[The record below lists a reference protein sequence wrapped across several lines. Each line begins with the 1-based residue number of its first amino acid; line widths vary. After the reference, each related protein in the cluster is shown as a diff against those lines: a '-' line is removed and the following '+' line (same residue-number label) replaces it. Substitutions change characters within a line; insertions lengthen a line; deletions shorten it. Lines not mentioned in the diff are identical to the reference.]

1 MFDLIASLL
10 AWFYSL
16 VPSVGLAI
24 IMLTLVVMVVL
35 TPVTLKGTRSMIKMQ
50 HLGPELKKIQAR
62 HKGNR
67 EALNQEMM
75 AFYKANNIN
84 PMGGC
89 LPLFAQMPVF
99 LVLYQVLRGITRRL
113 SDLGDSTGWVAGR
126 LSVGESLGGV
136 PTDPQAFYPAYV
148 DHGSEI
154 FRDLSNRS
162 EMVFLGMD
170 LSRSATSA
178 LSESVVAVLPY
189 LLLILVVGVSSWYQ
203 QRQIRGRN
211 PDAAINPQMQMMM
224 KVMPFFLP
232 IISFQLD
239 ASLVLY
245 FVVSNLY
252 RIGQQ
257 AYITRSLY
265 GPNAEATPVVI
276 PEKTKPAKETKT
288 KPAKETTTGS
298 SPKKTGPNSEDRSVS
313 GSSARSGRTTAGN
326 IEKDSRKLDGE
337 MSAGNG
343 SGIRTPLVR
352 KSDKPAGPAK
362 NKKNKKKSSRRSR
375 KGSTDDSELIDKRPP
390 AARGRGGRTTPPGTT
405 RARGSKKKR
414 RK

>member
-67 EALNQEMM
+67 ETLNQEMM

-99 LVLYQVLRGITRRL
+99 LVLYQVLRGITRRM
-113 SDLGDSTGWVAGR
+113 SDLGDSVGWVAGR
-126 LSVGESLGGV
+126 LGVGEPLGGA

-178 LSESVVAVLPY
+178 LSESVVAALPY
-189 LLLILVVGVSSWYQ
+189 ALLILVVGISSWVQ

-211 PDAAINPQMQMMM
+211 PDAAVNPQMQMMM

-239 ASLVLY
+239 ASLVVY

-265 GPNAEATPVVI
+265 GPNAEATPVVV
-276 PEKTKPAKETKT
+276 PEKVKPTKETKT
-288 KPAKETTTGS
+288 TPS
-298 SPKKTGPNSEDRSVS
+298 SKKTGPNSEDRSTG
-313 GSSARSGRTTAGN
+313 GSLARGGRTTAGN
-326 IEKDSRKLDGE
+326 NEKSSQQIDE
-337 MSAGNG
+337 ETSAEGG
-343 SGIRTPLVR
+343 SETHTPKVR
-352 KSDKPAGPAK
+352 KPAK
-362 NKKNKKKSSRRSR
+362 SAAPAKKKKKSGRRER
-375 KGSTDDSELIDKRPP
+375 KRATDEPILIDKRPP

-405 RARGSKKKR
+405 RASGSKKKR

>member
-67 EALNQEMM
+67 ETLNQEMM

-99 LVLYQVLRGITRRL
+99 LVLYQVLRGITRRM
-113 SDLGDSTGWVAGR
+113 SDLGDSVGWVAGR
-126 LSVGESLGGV
+126 LGVGEPLGGA

-178 LSESVVAVLPY
+178 LSESVVAALPY
-189 LLLILVVGVSSWYQ
+189 ALLILVVGISSWVQ

-211 PDAAINPQMQMMM
+211 PDAAVNPQMQMMM

-232 IISFQLD
+232 LISFQLD
-239 ASLVLY
+239 ASLVVY

-265 GPNAEATPVVI
+265 GPNAEATPVVV
-276 PEKTKPAKETKT
+276 PKKTKPTKETKT
-288 KPAKETTTGS
+288 APS
-298 SPKKTGPNSEDRSVS
+298 SKKTGPSSEDRPAN

-326 IEKDSRKLDGE
+326 NEKSSQQIDE
-337 MSAGNG
+337 EPSAGNG
-343 SGIRTPLVR
+343 SGTRAPRVR
-352 KSDKPAGPAK
+352 KPAK
-362 NKKNKKKSSRRSR
+362 LAAPAKKKAGRRGR
-375 KGSTDDSELIDKRPP
+375 KKATDEPMLIDKRPP

>member
-1 MFDLIASLL
+1 MFDLIANLM

-113 SDLGDSTGWVAGR
+113 SDLGDSVGWVAGR
-126 LSVGESLGGV
+126 LSVGETLGGA
-136 PTDPQAFYPAYV
+136 PTDPQAFYPAYI

-170 LSRSATSA
+170 LSRSASTA

-189 LLLILVVGVSSWYQ
+189 VLLILVVGISSWFQ

-211 PDAAINPQMQMMM
+211 PDAAVNPQMQMMM

-232 IISFQLD
+232 IISVSLD

-265 GPNAEATPVVI
+265 GPNAEVTPVVV
-276 PEKTKPAKETKT
+276 PEKAKPVKETK
-288 KPAKETTTGS
+288 KSP
-298 SPKKTGPNSEDRSVS
+298 SPKKTATTSNDRSVQE
-313 GSSARSGRTTAGN
+313 SSARSGRTTAGN
-326 IEKDSRKLDGE
+326 SEKSSQKIDKE
-337 MSAGNG
+337 PPAQNG
-343 SGIRTPLVR
+343 SGTRSPR
-352 KSDKPAGPAK
+352 NQKPAALA
-362 NKKNKKKSSRRSR
+362 KKKKTGRRGR
-375 KGSTDDSELIDKRPP
+375 KDKEVTDEQAKTDKRPP
-390 AARGRGGRTTPPGTT
+390 AARDRGGRTTPPGTT

>member
-1 MFDLIASLL
+1 MFDLIASIL

-67 EALNQEMM
+67 ETLNQEMM

-99 LVLYQVLRGITRRL
+99 LVLYQVLRGITRRM

-126 LSVGESLGGV
+126 LSVGETLGGA

-178 LSESVVAVLPY
+178 LSESVIATLPY
-189 LLLILVVGVSSWYQ
+189 ILLILVVGVSSWFQ

-232 IISFQLD
+232 LISFQLD
-239 ASLVLY
+239 ASLVVY

-265 GPNAEATPVVI
+265 GPNAEVTPVVV
-276 PEKTKPAKETKT
+276 PEKVKPTKETKT
-288 KPAKETTTGS
+288 AP
-298 SPKKTGPNSEDRSVS
+298 SPKKTSPTSEDRSSS
-313 GSSARSGRTTAGN
+313 GSSARSGRTTAGSN
-326 IEKDSRKLDGE
+326 EKSSQQIDDEAPAEG
-337 MSAGNG
+337 G
-343 SGIRTPLVR
+343 SETRTPKAR
-352 KSDKPAGPAK
+352 KPAKSATPAK
-362 NKKNKKKSSRRSR
+362 KKKKKSGRRDR
-375 KGSTDDSELIDKRPP
+375 KGATDEPILIDKRPP
-390 AARGRGGRTTPPGTT
+390 AARGRGGRTTPPGTS

>member
-67 EALNQEMM
+67 ETLNQEMM

-113 SDLGDSTGWVAGR
+113 SDLGDSVGWVAGR
-126 LSVGESLGGV
+126 LGVGEPLGGA

-178 LSESVVAVLPY
+178 LSESVVAALPY
-189 LLLILVVGVSSWYQ
+189 ALLILMVGISSWFQ

-211 PDAAINPQMQMMM
+211 PDAAVNPQMQMMM

-239 ASLVLY
+239 ASLVVY

-265 GPNAEATPVVI
+265 GPNAEATPVVV
-276 PEKTKPAKETKT
+276 PEKVKPTKETKT
-288 KPAKETTTGS
+288 TPS
-298 SPKKTGPNSEDRSVS
+298 SKKTGPNSEDRSTG
-313 GSSARSGRTTAGN
+313 GSLARGGRTTAGN
-326 IEKDSRKLDGE
+326 NEKSSQQIDE
-337 MSAGNG
+337 ETSAEGG
-343 SGIRTPLVR
+343 SETHTPKVR
-352 KSDKPAGPAK
+352 KPAK
-362 NKKNKKKSSRRSR
+362 SAAPAKKKKKSGRRER
-375 KGSTDDSELIDKRPP
+375 KRATDEPILIDKRPP

-405 RARGSKKKR
+405 RASGSKKKR

>member
-1 MFDLIASLL
+1 MFDLIANLM

-113 SDLGDSTGWVAGR
+113 SDLGDSVGWVAGR
-126 LSVGESLGGV
+126 LSVGETLGGA
-136 PTDPQAFYPAYV
+136 PTDPQAFYPAYI

-170 LSRSATSA
+170 LSRSASTA

-189 LLLILVVGVSSWYQ
+189 VLLILVVGISSWFQ

-211 PDAAINPQMQMMM
+211 PDAAVNPQMQMMM

-232 IISFQLD
+232 IISVSLD

-265 GPNAEATPVVI
+265 GPNAEVTPVVV
-276 PEKTKPAKETKT
+276 PEKAKPVKETK
-288 KPAKETTTGS
+288 KAP
-298 SPKKTGPNSEDRSVS
+298 SPKKTATTSNDRSVEE
-313 GSSARSGRTTAGN
+313 SSARSGRTTAGN
-326 IEKDSRKLDGE
+326 SEKSSQKIDKKPPVQ
-337 MSAGNG
+337 NG
-343 SGIRTPLVR
+343 SGKRPPR
-352 KSDKPAGPAK
+352 NQKPAALA
-362 NKKNKKKSSRRSR
+362 KKKKTGRRGR
-375 KGSTDDSELIDKRPP
+375 KDKEVTDEQAKTDKRPP
-390 AARGRGGRTTPPGTT
+390 AARDRGGRTTPPGTT

>member
-67 EALNQEMM
+67 ETLNQEMM

-113 SDLGDSTGWVAGR
+113 SDLGDSVGWVAGR
-126 LSVGESLGGV
+126 LGVGEPLGGA

-178 LSESVVAVLPY
+178 LSESVIAALPY
-189 LLLILVVGVSSWYQ
+189 ALLILMVGISSWFQ

-211 PDAAINPQMQMMM
+211 PDAAVNPQMQMMM

-239 ASLVLY
+239 ASLVVY

-265 GPNAEATPVVI
+265 GPNAEATPVVV
-276 PEKTKPAKETKT
+276 PEKVKPTKETKT
-288 KPAKETTTGS
+288 MPS
-298 SPKKTGPNSEDRSVS
+298 SKKTGPNSEDRSTG
-313 GSSARSGRTTAGN
+313 GSLARGGRTTAGN
-326 IEKDSRKLDGE
+326 NEKSSQQIDE
-337 MSAGNG
+337 ETSAEGG
-343 SGIRTPLVR
+343 SETHTPKVR
-352 KSDKPAGPAK
+352 KPAK
-362 NKKNKKKSSRRSR
+362 SAAPAKKKKKSGRRER
-375 KGSTDDSELIDKRPP
+375 KRATDEPILIDKRPP

-405 RARGSKKKR
+405 RASGSKKKR

>member
-1 MFDLIASLL
+1 MFDLIANLM

-113 SDLGDSTGWVAGR
+113 SDLGDSVGWVAGR
-126 LSVGESLGGV
+126 LSVGETLGGA
-136 PTDPQAFYPAYV
+136 PTDPQAFYPAYI

-170 LSRSATSA
+170 LSRSASTA

-189 LLLILVVGVSSWYQ
+189 VLLILVVGISSWFQ

-211 PDAAINPQMQMMM
+211 PDAAVNPQMQMMM

-232 IISFQLD
+232 IISVSLD

-257 AYITRSLY
+257 SYITRSLY
-265 GPNAEATPVVI
+265 GPNAEVTPVVV
-276 PEKTKPAKETKT
+276 PEKAKPVKETK
-288 KPAKETTTGS
+288 KPP
-298 SPKKTGPNSEDRSVS
+298 SPKKTATTSNDRSVQE
-313 GSSARSGRTTAGN
+313 SSARSGRTTAGN
-326 IEKDSRKLDGE
+326 SEKSSQKIDKE
-337 MSAGNG
+337 PPAQNG
-343 SGIRTPLVR
+343 SGTRSPR
-352 KSDKPAGPAK
+352 NQKPAALA
-362 NKKNKKKSSRRSR
+362 KKKKTGRRGR
-375 KGSTDDSELIDKRPP
+375 KDKEVTDEQAKTDKRPP
-390 AARGRGGRTTPPGTT
+390 AARDRGGRTTPPGTT

>member
-1 MFDLIASLL
+1 MFDLIANLM

-113 SDLGDSTGWVAGR
+113 SDLGDSVGWVAGR
-126 LSVGESLGGV
+126 LSVGETLGGA
-136 PTDPQAFYPAYV
+136 PTDPQAFYPAYI

-170 LSRSATSA
+170 LSRSASTA

-189 LLLILVVGVSSWYQ
+189 VLLILVVGISSWFQ

-211 PDAAINPQMQMMM
+211 PDAAVNPQMQMMM

-232 IISFQLD
+232 IISVSLD

-265 GPNAEATPVVI
+265 GPNAEVTPVVV
-276 PEKTKPAKETKT
+276 PEKAKPVKETK
-288 KPAKETTTGS
+288 KPP
-298 SPKKTGPNSEDRSVS
+298 SPKKTATTSNDRSVQE
-313 GSSARSGRTTAGN
+313 SSARSGRTTAGN
-326 IEKDSRKLDGE
+326 SEKSSQKIDKE
-337 MSAGNG
+337 PPAQNG
-343 SGIRTPLVR
+343 SGTRSPR
-352 KSDKPAGPAK
+352 NQKPAALA
-362 NKKNKKKSSRRSR
+362 KKKKTGRRGR
-375 KGSTDDSELIDKRPP
+375 KDKEVTDEQAKTDKRPP
-390 AARGRGGRTTPPGTT
+390 AARDRGGRTTPPGTT

>member
-1 MFDLIASLL
+1 MFDLIANLM

-113 SDLGDSTGWVAGR
+113 SDLGDSVGWVAGR
-126 LSVGESLGGV
+126 LSVGETLGGA
-136 PTDPQAFYPAYV
+136 PTDPQAFYPAYI

-170 LSRSATSA
+170 LSRSASTA

-189 LLLILVVGVSSWYQ
+189 VLLILVVGISSWFQ

-211 PDAAINPQMQMMM
+211 PDAAVNPQMQMMM

-232 IISFQLD
+232 IISVSLD

-265 GPNAEATPVVI
+265 GPNAEVTPVVV
-276 PEKTKPAKETKT
+276 PEKAKPVKETK
-288 KPAKETTTGS
+288 KPP
-298 SPKKTGPNSEDRSVS
+298 SPKKTATTSNDRSVEE
-313 GSSARSGRTTAGN
+313 SSARSGRTTAGN
-326 IEKDSRKLDGE
+326 SEKSSQKIDKKPPVQ
-337 MSAGNG
+337 NG
-343 SGIRTPLVR
+343 SGKRPPR
-352 KSDKPAGPAK
+352 NQKPAALA
-362 NKKNKKKSSRRSR
+362 KKKKTGRRGR
-375 KGSTDDSELIDKRPP
+375 KDKEVTDEQAKTDKRPP
-390 AARGRGGRTTPPGTT
+390 AARDRGGRTTPPGTT

>member
-1 MFDLIASLL
+1 
-10 AWFYSL
+10 
-16 VPSVGLAI
+16 
-24 IMLTLVVMVVL
+24 
-35 TPVTLKGTRSMIKMQ
+35 
-50 HLGPELKKIQAR
+50 
-62 HKGNR
+62 
-67 EALNQEMM
+67 M

-99 LVLYQVLRGITRRL
+99 LVLYQVLRGITRRM

-126 LSVGESLGGV
+126 LSVGETLGGA

-178 LSESVVAVLPY
+178 LSESVIATLPY
-189 LLLILVVGVSSWYQ
+189 ILLILVVGVSSWFQ

-232 IISFQLD
+232 LISFQLD
-239 ASLVLY
+239 ASLVVY

-265 GPNAEATPVVI
+265 GPNAEVTPVVV
-276 PEKTKPAKETKT
+276 PEKVKPTKETKT
-288 KPAKETTTGS
+288 AP
-298 SPKKTGPNSEDRSVS
+298 SPKKTSPTSEDRSSS
-313 GSSARSGRTTAGN
+313 GSSARSGRTTAGSN
-326 IEKDSRKLDGE
+326 EKSSQQIDDEAPAEG
-337 MSAGNG
+337 G
-343 SGIRTPLVR
+343 SETRTPKAR
-352 KSDKPAGPAK
+352 KPAKSATPAK
-362 NKKNKKKSSRRSR
+362 KKKKKSGRRDR
-375 KGSTDDSELIDKRPP
+375 KGATDEPILIDKRPP

>member
-1 MFDLIASLL
+1 
-10 AWFYSL
+10 
-16 VPSVGLAI
+16 
-24 IMLTLVVMVVL
+24 
-35 TPVTLKGTRSMIKMQ
+35 
-50 HLGPELKKIQAR
+50 AR

-67 EALNQEMM
+67 ETLNQEMM

-126 LSVGESLGGV
+126 LNVGEALGGA

-178 LSESVVAVLPY
+178 LSESVVAALPY
-189 LLLILVVGVSSWYQ
+189 ALLILVVGVSSWFQ

-211 PDAAINPQMQMMM
+211 PDAAVNPQMQMMM

-239 ASLVLY
+239 ASLVVY

-265 GPNAEATPVVI
+265 GPNAEATPVVV
-276 PEKTKPAKETKT
+276 PKKTKPTKETKT
-288 KPAKETTTGS
+288 APS
-298 SPKKTGPNSEDRSVS
+298 SKKTGPSSEDRPAN

-326 IEKDSRKLDGE
+326 NEKSSQQIDE
-337 MSAGNG
+337 EPSAGNG
-343 SGIRTPLVR
+343 SGTRAPRVR
-352 KSDKPAGPAK
+352 KPAK
-362 NKKNKKKSSRRSR
+362 LAAPAKKKAGRRGR
-375 KGSTDDSELIDKRPP
+375 KKATDEPMLIDKRPP

-405 RARGSKKKR
+405 RARGSKKNR

>member
-1 MFDLIASLL
+1 
-10 AWFYSL
+10 
-16 VPSVGLAI
+16 
-24 IMLTLVVMVVL
+24 MVVL

-67 EALNQEMM
+67 ETLNQEMM

-113 SDLGDSTGWVAGR
+113 SDLGDSVGWVAGR
-126 LSVGESLGGV
+126 LGVGESLGGA

-170 LSRSATSA
+170 LSRSATTA
-178 LSESVVAVLPY
+178 LSESVVAALPY
-189 LLLILVVGVSSWYQ
+189 ALLILVVGISSWFQ

-211 PDAAINPQMQMMM
+211 PDAAVNPQMQMMM

-239 ASLVLY
+239 ASLVVY

-265 GPNAEATPVVI
+265 GPNAEATPVVV
-276 PEKTKPAKETKT
+276 PEKVKPTKETKT
-288 KPAKETTTGS
+288 AS
-298 SPKKTGPNSEDRSVS
+298 SSKKIDPTSEDRSAG
-313 GSSARSGRTTAGN
+313 GSLARGGRTTAGN
-326 IEKDSRKLDGE
+326 NEKSSQQIDEKT
-337 MSAGNG
+337 SAEDG
-343 SGIRTPLVR
+343 SGARTPRVR
-352 KSDKPAGPAK
+352 KPAKPAAPAK
-362 NKKNKKKSSRRSR
+362 KKKKKKSGRRDR
-375 KGSTDDSELIDKRPP
+375 KGATDEPILIDKRPP

>member
-67 EALNQEMM
+67 ETLNQEMM

-99 LVLYQVLRGITRRL
+99 LVLYQVIRGITRRM
-113 SDLGDSTGWVAGR
+113 SDLGDSVGWVAGR
-126 LSVGESLGGV
+126 LGVGEPLVGA

-170 LSRSATSA
+170 LSRSATRA
-178 LSESVVAVLPY
+178 LSESVIAALPY
-189 LLLILVVGVSSWYQ
+189 ALLILMVGISSWFQ

-211 PDAAINPQMQMMM
+211 PDAAVNPQMQMMM

-239 ASLVLY
+239 ASLVVY

-265 GPNAEATPVVI
+265 GPNAEVTPVVV
-276 PEKTKPAKETKT
+276 PEKAKPTKETKT
-288 KPAKETTTGS
+288 AP
-298 SPKKTGPNSEDRSVS
+298 SPKKAGPTSEDRSSS
-313 GSSARSGRTTAGN
+313 GSSARSGRT
-326 IEKDSRKLDGE
+326 
-337 MSAGNG
+337 SAGNKNNEKSSQQIDEETSAEGG
-343 SGIRTPLVR
+343 SETHTPKVR
-352 KSDKPAGPAK
+352 KPAK
-362 NKKNKKKSSRRSR
+362 SAAPAKKKKKKSGRRER
-375 KGSTDDSELIDKRPP
+375 KRATDEPILIDKRPP

-405 RARGSKKKR
+405 RASGSKKKR

>member
-67 EALNQEMM
+67 ETLNQEMM

-99 LVLYQVLRGITRRL
+99 LVLYQVLRGITRRM
-113 SDLGDSTGWVAGR
+113 SDLGDSVGWVAGR
-126 LSVGESLGGV
+126 LGVGEPLGGA

-178 LSESVVAVLPY
+178 LSESVIAALPY
-189 LLLILVVGVSSWYQ
+189 ALLILMVGISSWFQ

-211 PDAAINPQMQMMM
+211 PDAAVNPQMQMMM

-239 ASLVLY
+239 ASLVVY

-257 AYITRSLY
+257 SYITRSLY

-276 PEKTKPAKETKT
+276 PEKVKPTKETKT
-288 KPAKETTTGS
+288 TPS
-298 SPKKTGPNSEDRSVS
+298 SKKTGPNSEDRSTG
-313 GSSARSGRTTAGN
+313 GSLARGGRTTAGN
-326 IEKDSRKLDGE
+326 NENRSQQIDEE
-337 MSAGNG
+337 TSAEGG
-343 SGIRTPLVR
+343 SETHTPKVR
-352 KSDKPAGPAK
+352 KPAK
-362 NKKNKKKSSRRSR
+362 SAAPAKKKKKSGRRER
-375 KGSTDDSELIDKRPP
+375 KRATDEPILIDKRPP

-405 RARGSKKKR
+405 RASGSKKKR

>member
-1 MFDLIASLL
+1 MFNLIASLL
-10 AWFYSL
+10 AWVYSL

-24 IMLTLVVMVVL
+24 IMLTVVVMVVL

-67 EALNQEMM
+67 ETLNQEMM

-126 LSVGESLGGV
+126 LNVGEALGGA
-136 PTDPQAFYPAYV
+136 PTDPQAFYPAYD

-154 FRDLSNRS
+154 YRDLSNRS
-162 EMVFLGMD
+162 EMVCLGMD
-170 LSRSATSA
+170 LSRSATNA
-178 LSESVVAVLPY
+178 LSESVVAALPY
-189 LLLILVVGVSSWYQ
+189 ALLILVVGVSSWFQ

-211 PDAAINPQMQMMM
+211 PDAAVNPQMQMMM

-239 ASLVLY
+239 ASLVVY

-265 GPNAEATPVVI
+265 GPNAEATPVVV
-276 PEKTKPAKETKT
+276 PKKTKPTKETKT
-288 KPAKETTTGS
+288 APS
-298 SPKKTGPNSEDRSVS
+298 SKKTGPSSEDRPAN

-326 IEKDSRKLDGE
+326 NEKSSQQIDE
-337 MSAGNG
+337 EPSAGNG
-343 SGIRTPLVR
+343 SGTRAPRVR
-352 KSDKPAGPAK
+352 KPAK
-362 NKKNKKKSSRRSR
+362 LAAPAKKKAGRRGR
-375 KGSTDDSELIDKRPP
+375 KKATDEPMLIDKRPP

-405 RARGSKKKR
+405 RARGSKKNR

>member
-1 MFDLIASLL
+1 MFDLIASLM

-113 SDLGDSTGWVAGR
+113 SDLGDSVGWVAGR
-126 LSVGESLGGV
+126 LSVGETLGGA
-136 PTDPQAFYPAYV
+136 PTDPQAFYPAYI

-178 LSESVVAVLPY
+178 LSESVVAALPY
-189 LLLILVVGVSSWYQ
+189 VLLILVVGISSWVQ

-211 PDAAINPQMQMMM
+211 PDAAVNPQMQMMM

-232 IISFQLD
+232 VISFQLD

-252 RIGQQ
+252 RIAQQ
-257 AYITRSLY
+257 SYITRSLY
-265 GPNAEATPVVI
+265 GPNAETTPVVV
-276 PEKTKPAKETKT
+276 PEKAKPVKETK
-288 KPAKETTTGS
+288 KAP
-298 SPKKTGPNSEDRSVS
+298 SPKKTATTSNDRSAKE
-313 GSSARSGRTTAGN
+313 SSARSGRTTAGN
-326 IEKDSRKLDGE
+326 IEKSSQKIDKE
-337 MSAGNG
+337 PSAQNG
-343 SGIRTPLVR
+343 TGTRARPNQ
-352 KSDKPAGPAK
+352 KPAKPAAPAK
-362 NKKNKKKSSRRSR
+362 KKKTGRRGR
-375 KGSTDDSELIDKRPP
+375 KEVADEQTKTDKRPP
-390 AARGRGGRTTPPGTT
+390 AARDRGGRTTPPGTT

>member
-1 MFDLIASLL
+1 MFDLIASLM

-113 SDLGDSTGWVAGR
+113 SDLGDSVGWVAGR
-126 LSVGESLGGV
+126 LSVGETLGGA
-136 PTDPQAFYPAYV
+136 PTDPQAFYPAYI

-162 EMVFLGMD
+162 EMVFLAWTFRG
-170 LSRSATSA
+170 
-178 LSESVVAVLPY
+178 
-189 LLLILVVGVSSWYQ
+189 
-203 QRQIRGRN
+203 QRLA
-211 PDAAINPQMQMMM
+211 PC
-224 KVMPFFLP
+224 
-232 IISFQLD
+232 
-239 ASLVLY
+239 
-245 FVVSNLY
+245 
-252 RIGQQ
+252 
-257 AYITRSLY
+257 
-265 GPNAEATPVVI
+265 
-276 PEKTKPAKETKT
+276 
-288 KPAKETTTGS
+288 
-298 SPKKTGPNSEDRSVS
+298 
-313 GSSARSGRTTAGN
+313 
-326 IEKDSRKLDGE
+326 
-337 MSAGNG
+337 
-343 SGIRTPLVR
+343 
-352 KSDKPAGPAK
+352 
-362 NKKNKKKSSRRSR
+362 RR
-375 KGSTDDSELIDKRPP
+375 
-390 AARGRGGRTTPPGTT
+390 AW
-405 RARGSKKKR
+405 
-414 RK
+414 

>member
-24 IMLTLVVMVVL
+24 IMLTVVVMVVL

-67 EALNQEMM
+67 ETLNQEMM

-113 SDLGDSTGWVAGR
+113 SDLGDSVGWVAGR
-126 LSVGESLGGV
+126 LGVGEPLGGA

-178 LSESVVAVLPY
+178 LSESVVAALPY
-189 LLLILVVGVSSWYQ
+189 ALLILVVGISSWVQ

-211 PDAAINPQMQMMM
+211 PDAAVNPQMQMMM

-232 IISFQLD
+232 LISFQLD
-239 ASLVLY
+239 ASLVVY

-265 GPNAEATPVVI
+265 GPNAEVTPVVV
-276 PEKTKPAKETKT
+276 PEKAKPTKETKT
-288 KPAKETTTGS
+288 AP
-298 SPKKTGPNSEDRSVS
+298 SPKKAGPTSEDRSSS
-313 GSSARSGRTTAGN
+313 GSSVRSGRT
-326 IEKDSRKLDGE
+326 
-337 MSAGNG
+337 SAGNKNNEKSSQQIDEETSAEGG
-343 SGIRTPLVR
+343 SETHTPKVR
-352 KSDKPAGPAK
+352 KPAK
-362 NKKNKKKSSRRSR
+362 SAAPAKKKKKSGRRER
-375 KGSTDDSELIDKRPP
+375 KRATDEPILIDKRPP

-405 RARGSKKKR
+405 RASGSKKKR

>member
-67 EALNQEMM
+67 ETLNQEMM

-113 SDLGDSTGWVAGR
+113 SDLGDSVGWVAGR
-126 LSVGESLGGV
+126 LGVGEPLGGA

-178 LSESVVAVLPY
+178 LSESVIAALPY
-189 LLLILVVGVSSWYQ
+189 ALLILMVGISSWFQ

-211 PDAAINPQMQMMM
+211 PDAAVNPQMQMMM

-239 ASLVLY
+239 ASLVVY

-265 GPNAEATPVVI
+265 GPNAEATPVVV
-276 PEKTKPAKETKT
+276 PEKVKPTKETKT
-288 KPAKETTTGS
+288 TPS
-298 SPKKTGPNSEDRSVS
+298 SKKTGPNSEDRSTG
-313 GSSARSGRTTAGN
+313 GSLARGGRTTAGN
-326 IEKDSRKLDGE
+326 NEKSSQEIDEKPSPRGGSGTRAPRVRKPAKLDT
-337 MSAGNG
+337 SA
-343 SGIRTPLVR
+343 
-352 KSDKPAGPAK
+352 
-362 NKKNKKKSSRRSR
+362 KKKTGRRGR
-375 KGSTDDSELIDKRPP
+375 KRATDEQTKTDKRPP

-405 RARGSKKKR
+405 RASGSKKKR

>member
-24 IMLTLVVMVVL
+24 IMLTVVVMVVL

-67 EALNQEMM
+67 ETLNQEMM

-113 SDLGDSTGWVAGR
+113 SDLGDSVGWVAGR
-126 LSVGESLGGV
+126 LGVGEPLGGA

-178 LSESVVAVLPY
+178 LSESVVAALPY
-189 LLLILVVGVSSWYQ
+189 ALLILMVGISSWFQ

-211 PDAAINPQMQMMM
+211 PDAAVNPQMQMMM

-239 ASLVLY
+239 ASLVVY

-265 GPNAEATPVVI
+265 GPNAEATPVVV
-276 PEKTKPAKETKT
+276 PKKTKPTKETKT
-288 KPAKETTTGS
+288 APS
-298 SPKKTGPNSEDRSVS
+298 SKKTGPSSEDRPAN

-326 IEKDSRKLDGE
+326 NKKSSQQIDEE
-337 MSAGNG
+337 PSAGNG
-343 SGIRTPLVR
+343 SGTRAPRVR
-352 KSDKPAGPAK
+352 KPAK
-362 NKKNKKKSSRRSR
+362 LAAPAKKKAGRRGR
-375 KGSTDDSELIDKRPP
+375 KKATDEPMLIDKRPP

>member
-67 EALNQEMM
+67 ETLNQEMM

-113 SDLGDSTGWVAGR
+113 SDLGDSVGWVAGR
-126 LSVGESLGGV
+126 LGVGEPLGGA

-178 LSESVVAVLPY
+178 LSESVVAALPY
-189 LLLILVVGVSSWYQ
+189 ALLILVVGISSWVQ

-211 PDAAINPQMQMMM
+211 PDAAVNPQMQMMM

-239 ASLVLY
+239 ASLVVY

-265 GPNAEATPVVI
+265 GPNAEATPVVV
-276 PEKTKPAKETKT
+276 PKKTKPTKETKT
-288 KPAKETTTGS
+288 APS
-298 SPKKTGPNSEDRSVS
+298 SKKTGPSSEDRPAN

-326 IEKDSRKLDGE
+326 NKKSSQQIDEE
-337 MSAGNG
+337 PSAGNG
-343 SGIRTPLVR
+343 SGTRAPRVR
-352 KSDKPAGPAK
+352 KPAK
-362 NKKNKKKSSRRSR
+362 LAAPAKKKAGRRGR
-375 KGSTDDSELIDKRPP
+375 KKATDEPMLIDKRPP

>member
-67 EALNQEMM
+67 ETLNQEMM

-99 LVLYQVLRGITRRL
+99 LVLYQVLRGITRRM
-113 SDLGDSTGWVAGR
+113 SDLGDSVGWVAGR
-126 LSVGESLGGV
+126 LGVGEPLGGA

-178 LSESVVAVLPY
+178 LSESVVAALPY
-189 LLLILVVGVSSWYQ
+189 ALLILMVGISSWFQ

-211 PDAAINPQMQMMM
+211 PDAAVNPQMQMMM

-239 ASLVLY
+239 ASLVVY

-265 GPNAEATPVVI
+265 GPNAEATPVVV
-276 PEKTKPAKETKT
+276 PEKVKPTKETKT
-288 KPAKETTTGS
+288 KTTPS
-298 SPKKTGPNSEDRSVS
+298 SKKTGPNSEDRSTG
-313 GSSARSGRTTAGN
+313 GSLARGGRTTAGN
-326 IEKDSRKLDGE
+326 NEKSSQQIDE
-337 MSAGNG
+337 ETSAEGG
-343 SGIRTPLVR
+343 SETHTPKVR
-352 KSDKPAGPAK
+352 KPAK
-362 NKKNKKKSSRRSR
+362 SAAPAKKKKKKPGRRER
-375 KGSTDDSELIDKRPP
+375 KRATDEPILIDKRPP

-405 RARGSKKKR
+405 RASGSKKKR

>member
-67 EALNQEMM
+67 ETLNQEMM

-99 LVLYQVLRGITRRL
+99 LVLYQVLRGITRRM
-113 SDLGDSTGWVAGR
+113 SDLGDSVGWVAGR
-126 LSVGESLGGV
+126 LGVGEPLGGA

-178 LSESVVAVLPY
+178 LSESVIAALPY
-189 LLLILVVGVSSWYQ
+189 ALLILMVGISSWVQ

-211 PDAAINPQMQMMM
+211 PDAAVNPQMQMMM

-239 ASLVLY
+239 ASLVVY

-265 GPNAEATPVVI
+265 GPNAEATPVVV
-276 PEKTKPAKETKT
+276 PKKTKPTKETKT
-288 KPAKETTTGS
+288 APS
-298 SPKKTGPNSEDRSVS
+298 SKKTGPSSEDRPAN

-326 IEKDSRKLDGE
+326 NEKSSQQIAE
-337 MSAGNG
+337 EPSAGNG
-343 SGIRTPLVR
+343 SGTRAPRVR
-352 KSDKPAGPAK
+352 KPAK
-362 NKKNKKKSSRRSR
+362 LAAPAKKKAGRRGR
-375 KGSTDDSELIDKRPP
+375 KKATDEPMLIDKRPP

-405 RARGSKKKR
+405 RARGSKKNR

>member
-24 IMLTLVVMVVL
+24 IMLTVVVMVVL

-67 EALNQEMM
+67 ETLNQEMM

-126 LSVGESLGGV
+126 LNVGEALGGA

-162 EMVFLGMD
+162 EMVFLDMD

-178 LSESVVAVLPY
+178 LSESVVAALPY
-189 LLLILVVGVSSWYQ
+189 ALLILVVGISSWVQ

-211 PDAAINPQMQMMM
+211 PDAAVNPQMQMMM

-232 IISFQLD
+232 LISFQLD
-239 ASLVLY
+239 ASLVVY

-265 GPNAEATPVVI
+265 GPNAEATPVVV
-276 PEKTKPAKETKT
+276 PEKGKPTKETKT
-288 KPAKETTTGS
+288 TPS
-298 SPKKTGPNSEDRSVS
+298 SKKTGPNSEDRSTG
-313 GSSARSGRTTAGN
+313 GSLARGGRTTAGN
-326 IEKDSRKLDGE
+326 NEKSSQQIDE
-337 MSAGNG
+337 ETSAEGG
-343 SGIRTPLVR
+343 SETHTPKVR
-352 KSDKPAGPAK
+352 KPAK
-362 NKKNKKKSSRRSR
+362 SAAPAKKKKKSGRRER
-375 KGSTDDSELIDKRPP
+375 KRATDEPILIDKRPP

-405 RARGSKKKR
+405 RASGSKKKR

>member
-67 EALNQEMM
+67 ETLNQEMM

-99 LVLYQVLRGITRRL
+99 LVLYQVLRGITRRM
-113 SDLGDSTGWVAGR
+113 SDLGDSVGWVAGR
-126 LSVGESLGGV
+126 LGVGEPLGGA

-178 LSESVVAVLPY
+178 LSESVVAALPY
-189 LLLILVVGVSSWYQ
+189 ALLILVVGISSWVQ

-211 PDAAINPQMQMMM
+211 PDAAVNPQMQMMM

-239 ASLVLY
+239 ASLVVY

-265 GPNAEATPVVI
+265 GPNAEATPVVV
-276 PEKTKPAKETKT
+276 PEKAKPTKETKT
-288 KPAKETTTGS
+288 AP
-298 SPKKTGPNSEDRSVS
+298 SPKKAGPTSEDRSAG
-313 GSSARSGRTTAGN
+313 GSLARGGRTTAGN
-326 IEKDSRKLDGE
+326 NEKSSQQIDEETSVEG
-337 MSAGNG
+337 G
-343 SGIRTPLVR
+343 SETHTPKVR
-352 KSDKPAGPAK
+352 KPAK
-362 NKKNKKKSSRRSR
+362 SAAPAKKKKKKPGRRER
-375 KGSTDDSELIDKRPP
+375 KRATDEPILIDKRPP

-405 RARGSKKKR
+405 RASGSKKKR